1 MANNRME
8 RIKEEFKRE
17 LASIFRSIKDP
28 RLSMMTSVVAVEI
41 TKDLKY
47 AKVYVSVMGS
57 QEEKNNSVA
66 ALKSATGF
74 IKREIGARL
83 NLRAVPQPTFVL
95 DTSIDY
101 GAHINSLITK
111 ISKEREHGDEE

>member
-1 MANNRME
+1 MIKVANNRME

-17 LASIFRSIKDP
+17 LASIFREIKDP
-28 RLSMMTSVVAVEI
+28 RLSSMVSVVAVDI

-57 QEEKNNSVA
+57 QEQKSSSMQ

-101 GAHINSLITK
+101 GAHINDLIKK
-111 ISKEREHGDEE
+111 INEN

>member
-1 MANNRME
+1 MIKVANNRME

-17 LASIFRSIKDP
+17 LSAIFREIKDP
-28 RLSMMTSVVAVEI
+28 RLSSMVRVVAVEV

-57 QEEKNNSVA
+57 QEDKDNSIK

-95 DTSIDY
+95 DNSIDY
-101 GAHINSLITK
+101 GAHINDLIRK
-111 ISKEREHGDEE
+111 INEN

>member
-1 MANNRME
+1 ME

-17 LASIFRSIKDP
+17 LSSIFREIKDP
-28 RLSMMTSVVAVEI
+28 RLSSMVSVIAVEV

-57 QEEKNNSVA
+57 QEEKDNSIK

-83 NLRAVPQPTFVL
+83 NLRAVPHPTFVL
-95 DTSIDY
+95 DNSIDY
-101 GAHINSLITK
+101 GAHINDLIKK
-111 ISKEREHGDEE
+111 INEN

>member
-1 MANNRME
+1 MIKVANNRME

-17 LASIFRSIKDP
+17 LASIFREIKDP
-28 RLSMMTSVVAVEI
+28 RLSSMVSVVAVDI

-57 QEEKNNSVA
+57 QEQKSSSMQ

-101 GAHINSLITK
+101 GAHINELIKK
-111 ISKEREHGDEE
+111 INEN

>member
-47 AKVYVSVMGS
+47 AKIYVSVMGS
-57 QEEKNNSVA
+57 DEEKKNSLE

-74 IKREIGARL
+74 IKREIGSRL
-83 NLRAVPQPTFVL
+83 KLRAVPQPSFVL

-101 GAHINSLITK
+101 GAHINSLINK
-111 ISKEREHGDEE
+111 INKGKDSSDDE

>member
-8 RIKEEFKRE
+8 RIKEEYKRE
-17 LASIFRSIKDP
+17 LASIFRNIKDP
-28 RLSMMTSVVAVEI
+28 RLSMMTSVVSVEI

-47 AKVYVSVMGS
+47 AKIYVSVMGS
-57 QEEKNNSVA
+57 DEEKKNSVE

-74 IKREIGARL
+74 IKREIGSRL
-83 NLRAVPQPTFVL
+83 KLRAVPQPSFVL

-101 GAHINSLITK
+101 GAHINSLINK
-111 ISKEREHGDEE
+111 INKDREQSDDE

>member
-17 LASIFRSIKDP
+17 LASIFREIKDP
-28 RLSMMTSVVAVEI
+28 RLSPFVSVIAVEI

-47 AKVYVSVMGS
+47 AKVYVSVMGT
-57 QEEKNNSVA
+57 QEEKDGSML
-66 ALKSATGF
+66 ALKSAKGF
-74 IKREIGARL
+74 IKREIGSRL
-83 NLRAVPQPTFVL
+83 NLRAVPEPSFVL

-101 GAHINSLITK
+101 GAHINDLIKK
-111 ISKEREHGDEE
+111 INEG

>member
-1 MANNRME
+1 MIFVANNRME
-8 RIKEEFKRE
+8 RIKEEFRRE
-17 LASIFRSIKDP
+17 LASIFREIKDP
-28 RLSMMTSVVAVEI
+28 RLSSMVSVTAVEI

-57 QEEKNNSVA
+57 QEEKNNSLT

-83 NLRAVPQPTFVL
+83 NLRGVPHPTFVL
-95 DTSIDY
+95 DNSIDY
-101 GAHINSLITK
+101 GAHINEMIKK
-111 ISKEREHGDEE
+111 INEK

>member
-17 LASIFRSIKDP
+17 LASIFRDIKDP
-28 RLSMMTSVVAVEI
+28 RLSPMVSVVSVEI

-57 QEEKNNSVA
+57 AEEKSNSMQ

-101 GAHINSLITK
+101 GAHINDLIKK
-111 ISKEREHGDEE
+111 INEK